1 MYSVSQIDYFI
12 ILTYLAGMVG
22 VGFWFAKKH
31 TDFDDFFLAG
41 RSLTTP
47 LLITTLISTYYG
59 IDVLLETH
67 SLHSQMGLLLGL
79 VTLDPRML
87 FF

>member
-1 MYSVSQIDYFI
+1 MHVIDYI
-12 ILTYLAGMVG
+12 IISIYLAGMVG
-22 VGFWFAKKH
+22 VGLWFAKKH

-59 IDVLLETH
+59 VMCCLEIRNW
-67 SLHSQMGLLLGL
+67 GLLMALWLGL
-79 VTLDPRML
+79 AMPDQRMHS
-87 FF
+87 F